1 MRRDDTRRTLIAY
14 DIPDDKRRGRIAKLL
29 LSYGD
34 RIQYSVFIVD
44 VIPSKLLRLKD
55 EIRQQ
60 VEASEDSV
68 LFVILVDYRNLVKNA
83 SAMWGN
89 RVVPQIMTCSS
100 SSIFA
105 VMRVPSTHRKS
116 RVSLAVV

>member
-29 LSYGD
+29 LTYGD

-60 VEASEDSV
+60 IEASEDSV
-68 LFVILVDYRNLVKNA
+68 LFCDLGRL
-83 SAMWGN
+83 SGTW
-89 RVVPQIMTCSS
+89 
-100 SSIFA
+100 
-105 VMRVPSTHRKS
+105 RKA
-116 RVSLAVV
+116 L